1 MPKKNSSH
9 SSLNFEKK
17 FLKLINNKKNIYHPL
32 VWISGNRVIGKGT
45 YIGGFSEINAKN
57 SKVNIG
63 KNCDI
68 ASFVTINTADSHKKC
83 IGLST
88 KIFRKK
94 IKIGNNVFI
103 GSHCAILGG
112 AEIGNNSVIA
122 AGTIVRKGKIPPFSL
137 VIGNPAKIKKNFYK
151 KR

>member
-32 VWISGNRVIGKGT
+32 VWISGNPVIGKGT

-94 IKIGNNVFI
+94 IKI
-103 GSHCAILGG
+103 
-112 AEIGNNSVIA
+112 
-122 AGTIVRKGKIPPFSL
+122 
-137 VIGNPAKIKKNFYK
+137 NFYK